1 MTARIFQRGLG
12 ALLLGALLFGC
23 SPNSKEDGDSQTN
36 WLEACRDDSQ
46 CSTGNKCLCGVC
58 TRGCVA
64 ATPAKPGDIC
74 VDVKQGTCL
83 GSDKDGVLVQCGGSP
98 PPTPGLCV
106 IKCSDASACSRDQAC
121 VAGICSPLPAA
132 PIDVTVD
139 VDTRHQDLVG
149 FGASVAYG
157 EGQITAHPQQAMLY
171 QQIFSGMGLDILR
184 FRNRFQHVGDDDLK
198 TAGQLVAAG
207 NSTLGRPLGVFMSTW
222 SPPAAL
228 KANGALVC
236 SGNAATCTLI
246 KNAAGAFDYA
256 GLAQYWT
263 DSLAA
268 YAKVGLVPDYI
279 GIQNNPNYVP
289 SSAESNEACRF
300 LPTEGSIM
308 IPSGT
313 SMVNVKYPGLAQAQ
327 TAVVDALSSLANRPK
342 LLAPES
348 SDFVTAVDYVNSLD
362 VSKTD
367 AFAHQLYGV
376 DPAAIDL
383 DALAAMG
390 KLATQHDRPVFVT
403 EMQADGFSTAMLIH
417 YATVVEGASAYLQAA
432 LTGPVSGPLTNT
444 QALIGIDTAS
454 FRIQDP
460 YHAMRHFAEHTDPGW
475 TRVEASAAG
484 SGLLV
489 SAWQS
494 PTGQDLTLVLI
505 NSHSVEV
512 SARLQLPGDWSTS
525 EVKRS
530 VFSGI
535 ERSISLG
542 PLSAQGVVRMP
553 PGSVVTVALS
563 R

>member
-1 MTARIFQRGLG
+1 MTARVLKWGLSVLALG
-12 ALLLGALLFGC
+12 ALLIGC
-23 SPNSKEDGDSQTN
+23 SPNSREDGDSQTN
-36 WLEACRDDSQ
+36 WLEACHDDSQ
-46 CSTGNKCLCGVC
+46 CATGNKCLCGVC
-58 TRGCVA
+58 TRACV
-64 ATPAKPGDIC
+64 TPTVSKPSDIC
-74 VDVKQGTCL
+74 VDVKQGSCV
-83 GSDKDGVLVQCGGSP
+83 GSDDDGLIAQCGGSP
-98 PPTPGLCV
+98 PPTAGLCL
-106 IKCSDASACSRDQAC
+106 IKCSDAKGCARDQAC
-121 VAGICSPLPAA
+121 VAGICSPLPEA

-157 EGQITAHPQQAMLY
+157 EGQITGHPQQASLY
-171 QQIFSGMGLDILR
+171 QQIFTGMGLDILR

-207 NSTLGRPLGVFMSTW
+207 NSTLGRPLGVFLSTW

-236 SGNAATCTLI
+236 SGNTATCTLI
-246 KNAAGAFDYA
+246 KNAAGGFDYA
-256 GLAQYWT
+256 GLADYLT
-263 DSLAA
+263 GSLAA

-279 GIQNNPNYVP
+279 GIQNNPNYIP

-300 LPTEGSIM
+300 LPSEGSIM
-308 IPSGT
+308 VPAGAST
-313 SMVNVKYPGLAQAQ
+313 VSVKYPGLAQAQ
-327 TAVVDALSSLANRPK
+327 SALVDALSSVSNRPK

-348 SDFVTAVDYVNSLD
+348 SDFSTAVDYVNSLD

-376 DPAAIDL
+376 NPAAIDL
-383 DALAAMG
+383 DGLAAMG
-390 KLATQHDRPVFVT
+390 RLATQSDRPVFVT
-403 EMQADGFSTAMLIH
+403 EMQADGFSTALLIH

-432 LTGPVSGPLTNT
+432 LTGPVAGPLTNT

-460 YHAMRHFAEHTDPGW
+460 YHAMRHFAGHTDPGW
-475 TRVEASAAG
+475 TRVDASASG
-484 SGLLV
+484 NGLLV

-505 NSHSVEV
+505 NSRSIEL
-512 SARLQLPGDWSTS
+512 SARLKLPGDWSSSDVT
-525 EVKRS
+525 RS
-530 VFSGI
+530 VFSGV
-535 ERSISLG
+535 ERSVSLG
-542 PLSAQGVVRMP
+542 PLSTQGVIRMP
-553 PGSVVTVALS
+553 AESVVTVALS